1 MTDVSVLHFVI
12 LALGSEPSV
21 LLGSGKLSSCLHK
34 LIVGNGFGANEALF
48 EIRMNLAGSLWSLGS
63 FLDRPCAALIL
74 TGCQETDK
82 TK

>member
-1 MTDVSVLHFVI
+1 MTDVSVLHLVI

-48 EIRMNLAGSLWSLGS
+48 EIRMNLAGSLGS
-63 FLDRPCAALIL
+63 QGAAFYCPGSGLVL
-74 TGCQETDK
+74 TCSDK
-82 TK
+82 